1 MMLGIHWVSAS
12 WPEYCDECVW
22 LSGKELLLGF
32 ARNSAESVFK
42 GPSDSD
48 RV

>member
-22 LSGKELLLGF
+22 LFGKEQAASGLCT
-32 ARNSAESVFK
+32 
-42 GPSDSD
+42 
-48 RV
+48 